1 MRPGCEVLTIDNHE
15 RICVMTLH
23 RAMPIFI
30 MFLCVLPASYVY
42 AADILNQIHPN
53 ISVSTEYNDNINQ
66 TANNNKDNKKDDF
79 ITTVLPGIKF
89 SNMDAKSG
97 IDLDASVGFVFYDKN
112 PNLNYI
118 SGSGSLNAK
127 YMTSGHVNFYL
138 KEAYVRSDNPRE
150 QEYFTQVADNKYVLS
165 TSTQRS
171 VYWRNVF
178 APTVEYQFGA
188 ESRIGVNYR
197 HNIYQTEDSISQNSM
212 ENYINPFIT
221 HWFDKR
227 NGVYLDYAYTNGDFE
242 ASPDLNGHKVTARY
256 MNRFNQKATAFLEGA
271 YANRSF
277 AVPLMNYNIYE
288 PSLGLTYAFTP
299 SLTASAQIG
308 YYWMER
314 PNVDPDFSGLTF
326 KADLANT
333 DVKTTYRLSIQ
344 GGYTEDYFTAQ
355 NLGFQKYYRATG
367 SINHNL
373 EKRFSIGCLGSIE
386 RTEFIDRDR
395 VDTTWGVGASASY
408 QPLKWLTLSLEISH
422 YANESNISVNE
433 YVENRGILKLTAS
446 Y

>member
-1 MRPGCEVLTIDNHE
+1 
-15 RICVMTLH
+15 MTLH
-23 RAMPIFI
+23 RAMLVFI

-42 AADILNQIHPN
+42 AADIINQIHPN

-66 TANNNKDNKKDDF
+66 TTNNNKDNKKDDF

-127 YMTSGHVNFYL
+127 YMTSEHVNFYL
-138 KEAYVRSDNPRE
+138 KESYLRSDNPRE

-178 APTVEYQFGA
+178 APTVEYQFGS

-197 HNIYQTEDSISQNSM
+197 HNIYETEDPISQNSM

-221 HWFDKR
+221 YWFDKR

-256 MNRFNQKATAFLEGA
+256 MNRLNQQATAFVEGA
-271 YANRSF
+271 YTNNSF
-277 AVPLMNYNIYE
+277 ATSVMDYNIYE
-288 PSLGLTYAFTP
+288 PSLGLTYAFSP
-299 SLTASAQIG
+299 SLTASVQVG
-308 YYWMER
+308 YYWMDR
-314 PNVDPDFSGLTF
+314 LNANADLNSSGLTF
-326 KADLANT
+326 KADLANR
-333 DVKTTYRLSIQ
+333 DVKTTYVLSVQ

-367 SINHNL
+367 SINHYL
-373 EKRFSIGCLGSIE
+373 ERRFSIGCLGSIE
-386 RTEFIDRDR
+386 RAEIKSDAEPDRT
-395 VDTTWGVGASASY
+395 DTTWGVGASASY

-422 YANESNISVNE
+422 NAHESNISVNE
-433 YVENRGILKLTAS
+433 YSENKGILKLTAS